1 MEILMQKLMILAG
14 TAAFALSLGAPTA
27 QAAVSK
33 PHSAISLEC
42 SKEADAKGLHGKTR
56 KHFRAKCKRE
66 AEKSATA
73 GTTGTTGT
81 TGTRGAKG
89 AIWSG
94 PGRQHGEQA
103 KGGEAALGRPNR

>member
-1 MEILMQKLMILAG
+1 MQKLMILAG

-42 SKEADAKGLHGKTR
+42 SKEADAKGLHGKKR
-56 KHFRAKCKRE
+56 KAFREHCKRA

-73 GTTGTTGT
+73 GTTGWKSKYDSM
-81 TGTRGAKG
+81 KG
-89 AIWSG
+89 YRA
-94 PGRQHGEQA
+94 
-103 KGGEAALGRPNR
+103 PNSNAGMN

>member
-1 MEILMQKLMILAG
+1 MEILMQKFMILAG

-42 SKEADAKGLHGKTR
+42 SKEADAKGLHGKER

-66 AEKSATA
+66 AEKGATA
-73 GTTGTTGT
+73 GTGGSKSKY
-81 TGTRGAKG
+81 GSMKG
-89 AIWSG
+89 YRSPSTNAG
-94 PGRQHGEQA
+94 M
-103 KGGEAALGRPNR
+103 N

>member
-73 GTTGTTGT
+73 GTTGTTGWKSKYDSM
-81 TGTRGAKG
+81 KG
-89 AIWSG
+89 YRA
-94 PGRQHGEQA
+94 
-103 KGGEAALGRPNR
+103 PNSSAGMN